1 MVEKETKDKVKVVDG
16 IEERRVKSS
25 VIRRRAKKAEPPKE
39 EVEPVEAAQV
49 KAPEPAAETDVQV
62 KTEAPVVEAKKP
74 APEAATPPAGKA
86 AAAPAKAVGEEAPS
100 KKTPKKPAVVKKA
113 SKGKEAPKVEKSP
126 AKLKVEAKER
136 ADTEELGARKEV
148 KVFEAVQ
155 ADRRLAPA
163 ARAFKM
169 GKKKRGRT
177 QGRFRPGRGQKAQSS
192 RPLLKTE
199 ITTPK
204 AAKRVI
210 RILEAISVADLSQR
224 LGVKAGEIIK
234 KLMALGIMSTVNQL
248 IDYDSAALV
257 AEEFGYGVESAG
269 PQEDVLIDEE
279 AGGGTED
286 DAELVKRAPVVTVM
300 GHVDHGKTSL
310 LDVIRKT
317 NVVKG
322 EAGGIT
328 QHIGAYHVYLDK
340 GDITFLDTPGHEAF
354 TSMRARGAKA
364 TDIVLLVVAADDGV
378 KPQTVEA
385 INHAKAAEVPII
397 VVINKIDLPE
407 ANPDRVKQEMSQH
420 GLLSEDWGGDTIF
433 TEVSAKQGLKIQEL
447 LELIILQSDMLELKA
462 PVSSQARGVIIEAKL
477 DKGRGPVAT
486 VLIQK
491 GTLKTGDA
499 FVVGDQSGRVRAMIN
514 DLGKRVSEAGPSMPI
529 EILGLSDVP
538 SAGDDFTAVK
548 DEATAKQVVS
558 IRQRKQLEADRIKTA
573 KVSLEDLFDQ
583 INKGEVKELK
593 VVIKGDVQGSIE
605 AVKDALNKLSTD
617 AITLVPIHTGAGAIN
632 EGDCML
638 AAASNAIIVGFNVRP
653 DTKAQRLAEHEE
665 IDLRLY
671 SVIYDLVEDVR
682 NAMEGML
689 EPIIREKVIAR
700 AEVRDVI
707 RITKVGN
714 VAGSYVV
721 EGIFKRNSRARLLRD
736 NVIIYDAK
744 IGSLKRFKEDA
755 KEVAAGYE
763 CGITIEGYNDYKAGD
778 VIEAYVLEEEAAK
791 L

>member
-1 MVEKETKDKVKVVDG
+1 
-16 IEERRVKSS
+16 
-25 VIRRRAKKAEPPKE
+25 
-39 EVEPVEAAQV
+39 
-49 KAPEPAAETDVQV
+49 
-62 KTEAPVVEAKKP
+62 
-74 APEAATPPAGKA
+74 
-86 AAAPAKAVGEEAPS
+86 
-100 KKTPKKPAVVKKA
+100 
-113 SKGKEAPKVEKSP
+113 
-126 AKLKVEAKER
+126 
-136 ADTEELGARKEV
+136 
-148 KVFEAVQ
+148 
-155 ADRRLAPA
+155 
-163 ARAFKM
+163 
-169 GKKKRGRT
+169 
-177 QGRFRPGRGQKAQSS
+177 
-192 RPLLKTE
+192 
-199 ITTPK
+199 
-204 AAKRVI
+204 
-210 RILEAISVADLSQR
+210 
-224 LGVKAGEIIK
+224 
-234 KLMALGIMSTVNQL
+234 MS
-248 IDYDSAALV
+248 
-257 AEEFGYGVESAG
+257 
-269 PQEDVLIDEE
+269 
-279 AGGGTED
+279 
-286 DAELVKRAPVVTVM
+286 
-300 GHVDHGKTSL
+300 
-310 LDVIRKT
+310 
-317 NVVKG
+317 
-322 EAGGIT
+322 
-328 QHIGAYHVYLDK
+328 
-340 GDITFLDTPGHEAF
+340 
-354 TSMRARGAKA
+354 RGAKA

-385 INHAKAAEVPII
+385 INHAKEAEVPII
-397 VVINKIDLPE
+397 VVVINKIDLPE
-407 ANPDRVKQEMSQH
+407 ANPDRVRQEMSQH
-420 GLLSEDWGGDTIF
+420 GLVSEDWGGDTIF
-433 TEVSAKQGLKIQEL
+433 TEVSAKKGLKIQEL

-462 PVSSQARGVIIEAKL
+462 PLDSQARGVIIEAKL

-514 DLGKRVSEAGPSMPI
+514 DIGKRVDSAGPSMPI

-538 SAGDDFTAVK
+538 SAGDDFIAVK
-548 DEATAKQVVS
+548 DEATAKQIVS
-558 IRQRKQLEADRIKTA
+558 IRERKQLEADKAKTA
-573 KVSLEDLFDQ
+573 KISLEDLFDQ

-671 SVIYDLVEDVR
+671 NVIYDLVEDVR

-714 VAGSYVV
+714 IAGSYVV
-721 EGIFKRNSRARLLRD
+721 DGTFKRNSRARLLRD

-755 KEVAAGYE
+755 REVAAGYE

-778 VIEAYVLEEEAAK
+778 NIEAYILEEEAAK